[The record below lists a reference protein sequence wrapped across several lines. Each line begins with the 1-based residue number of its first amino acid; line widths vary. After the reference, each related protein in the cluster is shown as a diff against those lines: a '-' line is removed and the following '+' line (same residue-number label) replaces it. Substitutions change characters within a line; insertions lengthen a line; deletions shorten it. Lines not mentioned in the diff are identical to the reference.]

1 MPASRRRPRDHQAV
15 AHAVNITVRVPL
27 RFTVRG
33 GRKTI
38 IGETSLPAHAIPRT
52 RFDDSVIKALARAY
66 RWKKKLEDGTY
77 ATVGDLAKAEQI
89 NESYVKRLLRLN
101 LLAPHIVEAALNRRA
116 QFTVQCLSEPI
127 SPIWREQ
134 RSMLEQQ
141 RSTIATRS
149 TA

>member
-1 MPASRRRPRDHQAV
+1 VTAKQLHRSST
-15 AHAVNITVRVPL
+15 ITVRVPL

-38 IGETSLPAHAIPRT
+38 ISETSRTAQFAPRT

-77 ATVGDLAKAEQI
+77 ATIGDLANVEKI

-101 LLAPHIVEAALNRRA
+101 LLAPHIVEAALNRTT
-116 QFTVQCLSEPI
+116 QFTVQGLSEPT
-127 SPIWREQ
+127 SPIWHEQ
-134 RSMLEQQ
+134 RSMLE
-141 RSTIATRS
+141 TATSSRS